1 MSLSITPEQ
10 LQKMLEEAARVA
22 NEGFSNASSTSIGET
37 LKNEL
42 LNNSNAIQDILN
54 SFLSNVG
61 AITQDKVN
69 ALDEQIR
76 IQKLKMLQL
85 QSEKTKKRYY
95 LYIGLGIVGIG
106 ALWLIAK
113 IKK

>member
-1 MSLSITPEQ
+1 MSISITPEQ
-10 LQKMLEEAARVA
+10 LQSMIDEAERLAKA
-22 NEGFSNASSTSIGET
+22 GFSSASSSSIGEQ
-37 LKNEL
+37 LKNDL
-42 LNNSNAIQDILN
+42 LNNSAAIQDILT
-54 SFLSNVG
+54 SLLSNIG

-76 IQKLKMLQL
+76 LQKLKMLQL

-95 LYIGLGIVGIG
+95 LYLGLGIVGVG